1 MQQLYTVKVA
11 RVVLAEN
18 LDEARK
24 LALSVDNPED
34 VESVEPIQGLFDIPQ
49 GWENAVPYGAE

>member
-34 VESVEPIQGLFDIPQ
+34 VESVEPIQGRFRMAGD
-49 GWENAVPYGAE
+49 